1 MSSFEAQVFKAGTSR
16 ILVFFFFDKYIQL
29 DILVKLLYIYIERE
43 RERERKRENNGS
55 WEWMAAWLFGSDSGR
70 RKQDKQKTRR
80 EAQNY
85 QVWWQTKEREA
96 VLSNKILRWRGR
108 LQLRWVWSLQNLDQG
123 FLYALI
129 NYLSLPLPFFTTY
142 ISCYFN

>member
-55 WEWMAAWLFGSDSGR
+55 WE
-70 RKQDKQKTRR
+70 
-80 EAQNY
+80 
-85 QVWWQTKEREA
+85 
-96 VLSNKILRWRGR
+96 
-108 LQLRWVWSLQNLDQG
+108 
-123 FLYALI
+123 
-129 NYLSLPLPFFTTY
+129 
-142 ISCYFN
+142 